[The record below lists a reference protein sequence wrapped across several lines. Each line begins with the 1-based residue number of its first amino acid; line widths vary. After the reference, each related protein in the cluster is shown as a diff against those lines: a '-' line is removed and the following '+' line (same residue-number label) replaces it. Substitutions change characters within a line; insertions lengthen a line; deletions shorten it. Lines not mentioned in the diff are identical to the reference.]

1 MTRVTVLGGC
11 GAVGSI
17 AVSTLA
23 ALTDF
28 SEVVVADIDVAKAK
42 RMIGQLGAACLS
54 ATRVDAL
61 DASSMREVIKGSDVV
76 LNCVGPFYQFGSP
89 ILKAVVQA
97 GINYVDISDDVDAT
111 RAQLDLSKQAER
123 QGVSACIGM
132 GSSPG
137 VTNLLAKFCAD
148 QLLEQVEAI
157 DIFHAHGGEPT
168 EGAGVIG
175 HRFHAM
181 TSEIP
186 VYLDGQY
193 KTVHF
198 FDPAGIALRE
208 EVEFRELGKYQV
220 YPYPHPETITLPR
233 YIKCRRVTNKGTVLP
248 DEYFRFIVDLVKLG
262 IVGETP
268 IEVKGQK
275 VAPRDFAIAYIVHE
289 RERILRETKFG
300 EQRGCVKIVVTGKK
314 QGKPHQFVFSMAS
327 RGQAMGEG
335 TGIPAAFGATLMQ
348 RGKILQKGVL
358 PPEAC
363 IKPLEFLAVMQ
374 EFLKLKKVAGKGSP
388 LRIESID
395 SEGHKEELSL

>member
-28 SEVVVADIDVAKAK
+28 SEVVVADIDAEKAK

-54 ATRVDAL
+54 ATRVDAM
-61 DASSMREVIKGSDVV
+61 DASSIRGVVKGSDVV
-76 LNCVGPFYQFGSP
+76 LNCIGPFYQFGPP
-89 ILKAVVQA
+89 ILKAVIQA

-193 KTVHF
+193 KTVRF

-268 IEVKGQK
+268 IEVKGQRI
-275 VAPRDFAIAYIVHE
+275 VPRDFAIAYIVHE

-300 EQRGCVKIVVTGKK
+300 EQRGCVKIVVAGKK

-374 EFLKLKKVAGKGSP
+374 EFLKLKKVTGKGSP

-395 SEGHKEELSL
+395 SEGHREELSL

>member
-28 SEVVVADIDVAKAK
+28 SEVVVADIDVEKAK
-42 RMIGQLGAACLS
+42 RLTEKLGAVCLS
-54 ATRVDAL
+54 AMRVDAM
-61 DASSMREVIKGSDVV
+61 DASSVKQVIKGSDVV
-76 LNCVGPFYQFGSP
+76 LNCVGPFYQFGPP
-89 ILKAVVQA
+89 ILKAVIQA

-148 QLLEQVEAI
+148 QLLEQVDAI

-193 KTVHF
+193 KTVRF

-268 IEVKGQK
+268 IEVKGQRI
-275 VAPRDFAIAYIVHE
+275 APRDFAIAYIVHE

-348 RGKILQKGVL
+348 RGRIQDKGVL

-374 EFLKLKKVAGKGSP
+374 EFLKLKKVTGKGSP

-395 SEGHKEELSL
+395 ADGHKEELSL

>member
-148 QLLEQVEAI
+148 QLLERVEAI

-275 VAPRDFAIAYIVHE
+275 VAPRDFAIAYIVLE

>member
-1 MTRVTVLGGC
+1 MARVTVLGGC
-11 GAVGSI
+11 GTVGSI
-17 AVSTLA
+17 AVATLA
-23 ALTDF
+23 SLKDF
-28 SEVVVADIDVAKAK
+28 SEVVVADIDTERAE
-42 RMIGQLGAACLS
+42 RLTEHLEAACLS
-54 ATRVDAL
+54 VARVDATHP
-61 DASSMREVIKGSDVV
+61 SSVKQTIKGSDVV
-76 LNCVGPFYQFGSP
+76 LNCVGPFYQFGAP
-89 ILKAVVQA
+89 ILKAAIEA

-111 RAQLDLSKQAER
+111 RAQLELTGPAER

-137 VTNLLAKFCAD
+137 VTNLLASFCAD
-148 QLLEQVEAI
+148 QLLDQVEAI
-157 DIFHAHGGEPT
+157 DIFHAHGGEPS

-175 HRFHAM
+175 HRIHSM
-181 TSEIP
+181 TSDIP
-186 VYLDGQY
+186 VFLDGQY
-193 KTVHF
+193 KTVRF
-198 FDPAGIALRE
+198 LDPAGIALRE
-208 EVEFRELGKYQV
+208 QVEFRELGRYQV

-268 IEVKGQK
+268 IEVKGQRIT
-275 VAPRDFAIAYIVHE
+275 PRDFAIAYILHE
-289 RERILRETKFG
+289 RDRILRETKFG
-300 EQRGCVKIVVTGKK
+300 EQRGCVKIVVTGTK
-314 QGKPHQFVFSMAS
+314 QAKPHQFVFSMAS

-335 TGIPAAFGATLMQ
+335 TGMPAAFGATLMQ
-348 RGKILQKGVL
+348 RGKIQAKGVL

-374 EFLKLKKVAGKGSP
+374 EFLKLRKVAGKGSP

>member
-1 MTRVTVLGGC
+1 MSRVTVLGGC

-17 AVSTLA
+17 AVRTLA
-23 ALTDF
+23 ALKDF
-28 SEVVVADIDVAKAK
+28 SEVVIADIDAEKAK
-42 RMIGQLGAACLS
+42 RMVGQLRTACLS

-61 DASSMREVIKGSDVV
+61 DASSVRQAIKGSDVV
-76 LNCVGPFYQFGSP
+76 LNCVGPFYQFGAP
-89 ILKAVVQA
+89 ILKAVIEA

-137 VTNLLAKFCAD
+137 VTNLLAKFAAD
-148 QLLEQVEAI
+148 QLLDEVEAI
-157 DIFHAHGGEPT
+157 DLFHAHGGEPT
-168 EGAGVIG
+168 EGAGVVG
-175 HRFHAM
+175 HRIHAM

-193 KTVHF
+193 KTVRF
-198 FDPAGIALRE
+198 FEPAGVALRE
-208 EVEFRELGKYQV
+208 EVEFRELGKYEV
-220 YPYPHPETITLPR
+220 YPYPHPETITIPR
-233 YIKCRRVTNKGTVLP
+233 YISCRRVTNKGTVLP

-262 IVGETP
+262 VVGETP
-268 IEVKGQK
+268 LEVKGQHI
-275 VAPRDFAIAYIVHE
+275 APRDFAIAYIVHE
-289 RERILRETKFG
+289 RDRILRKTKFG
-300 EQRGCVKIVVTGKK
+300 LQRGCVKIVVTGKK
-314 QGKPHQFVFSMAS
+314 QGKLHQFVFSMAS

-335 TGIPAAFGATLMQ
+335 TGIPAAFGATLMF
-348 RGKILQKGVL
+348 RGKIQTKGVL

-374 EFLKLKKVAGKGSP
+374 EFLKLGKVTGKGSP

-395 SEGHKEELSL
+395 AEGHREELSL

>member
-42 RMIGQLGAACLS
+42 RMVGQLGTACLS

-61 DASSMREVIKGSDVV
+61 DASSIREVIKGSDVV
-76 LNCVGPFYQFGSP
+76 LNCVGPFYQFGPP
-89 ILKAVVQA
+89 ILKAVIQA

-181 TSEIP
+181 TSDIP

-193 KTVHF
+193 KTVRF

-208 EVEFRELGKYQV
+208 DVEFRELGKYQV
-220 YPYPHPETITLPR
+220 YPYPHPEIITLPR

-268 IEVKGQK
+268 IEVKGQRI
-275 VAPRDFAIAYIVHE
+275 APRDFAIAYIVQE
-289 RERILRETKFG
+289 RDRILRETKFG

-395 SEGHKEELSL
+395 SEGRKEELSL

>member
-1 MTRVTVLGGC
+1 MARVTVLGGC
-11 GAVGSI
+11 GTVGSV
-17 AVSTLA
+17 AVATLA
-23 ALTDF
+23 SLKDF
-28 SEVVVADIDVAKAK
+28 SEVVVADIDAEKAK
-42 RMIGQLGAACLS
+42 RLTRRLDAACLS
-54 ATRVDAL
+54 VTRVDAG
-61 DASSMREVIKGSDVV
+61 DPSSIKQTIKGSDVV
-76 LNCVGPFYQFGSP
+76 LNCIGPFYQFGPP
-89 ILKAVVQA
+89 ILKAAIQT

-111 RAQLDLSKQAER
+111 RAQLELTKLAER

-137 VTNLLAKFCAD
+137 VTNLLARFCAD

-157 DIFHAHGGEPT
+157 DIFHAHGGEPS

-175 HRFHAM
+175 HRIHSM
-181 TSEIP
+181 TSDIP
-186 VYLDGQY
+186 VFLDGQY
-193 KTVHF
+193 KTVRF

-208 EVEFRELGKYQV
+208 QVEFRELGKYLV
-220 YPYPHPETITLPR
+220 YPYPHPETITLPH

-262 IVGETP
+262 IVDDTP
-268 IEVKGQK
+268 IDVKDRRIT
-275 VAPRDFAIAYIVHE
+275 PRDFAIAYILRE
-289 RERILRETKFG
+289 RTRILRETKFG
-300 EQRGCVKIVVTGKK
+300 EQRGCVKIVATGKK

-348 RGKILQKGVL
+348 RGKILQKGVS

-363 IKPLEFLAVMQ
+363 IRPLEFLAVMQ

-395 SEGHKEELSL
+395 SEGRKEELSL

>member
-1 MTRVTVLGGC
+1 MPRVTVLGGC

-17 AVSTLA
+17 AVSTLV

-42 RMIGQLGAACLS
+42 RMIGQLSAACLS

-61 DASSMREVIKGSDVV
+61 DASSIREVIKGSDVV
-76 LNCVGPFYQFGSP
+76 LNCVGPFYQFGPP
-89 ILKAVVQA
+89 ILKAVIQA

-123 QGVSACIGM
+123 QGVCACIGM

-193 KTVHF
+193 KTVQF

-208 EVEFRELGKYQV
+208 DVEFRELGKYQV

-248 DEYFRFIVDLVKLG
+248 EEYFRFIVDLVKLG

-268 IEVKGQK
+268 IEVKGQLI
-275 VAPRDFAIAYIVHE
+275 APRDFAIAYIVHE
-289 RERILRETKFG
+289 RDRILRETKFG

-314 QGKPHQFVFSMAS
+314 QGKPHQFVFSMAA

-348 RGKILQKGVL
+348 RGRIEPKGVL

-374 EFLKLKKVAGKGSP
+374 EFLKLKKVTGKGSP
-388 LRIESID
+388 LRIESVD

>member
-28 SEVVVADIDVAKAK
+28 SEVVVADIDAEKAK

-54 ATRVDAL
+54 ATRVDAM
-61 DASSMREVIKGSDVV
+61 DASSIRGVVKGSDVV
-76 LNCVGPFYQFGSP
+76 LNCIGPFYQFGPP
-89 ILKAVVQA
+89 ILKAVIQA

-186 VYLDGQY
+186 VYLGGQY
-193 KTVHF
+193 KTVRF

-208 EVEFRELGKYQV
+208 EVEFRELGRYQV

-268 IEVKGQK
+268 IEVKGQRI
-275 VAPRDFAIAYIVHE
+275 VPRDFAIAYIVHE

-300 EQRGCVKIVVTGKK
+300 EQRGCVKIVVAGKK

-374 EFLKLKKVAGKGSP
+374 EFLKLKKVTGKGSP

-395 SEGHKEELSL
+395 SEGHREELSL